1 MLCRGVYAD
10 HSIIRRPT
18 TSIRPDQMCL
28 LAPVTASPGCD
39 GPAPGSSVRGRVMYV
54 EVYDRSMRRT
64 NIYLSEAEQVALD
77 ARAAAEG
84 TTRSDVV
91 RAIVDRE
98 LNLTDETALDEA
110 LSDAAAELA
119 VHARKLSRTDP
130 DLRVT

>member
-1 MLCRGVYAD
+1 
-10 HSIIRRPT
+10 
-18 TSIRPDQMCL
+18 
-28 LAPVTASPGCD
+28 
-39 GPAPGSSVRGRVMYV
+39 MYV